1 MQFAISSLADI
12 EWNIADHVVTTRIFW
27 IFKFRAS
34 RTVQL
39 YKVQLIAHKCHA
51 HEQKLDIEI
60 VCFCL

>member
-27 IFKFRAS
+27 IS
-34 RTVQL
+34 RIKDTVQL